1 MFHKSLFVL
10 LVVVFLM
17 FPYPISTVA
26 SPNSPLGLYVETPKR
41 IEIPIG
47 ISKTAGIVDWVA
59 EVTNRSDEVQN
70 LATLEIGIL
79 YNNTGADGIAIMNAN
94 VTCYD
99 DMGLT
104 RCELPALAPGET
116 FALRAYAKPTR
127 AGHLVVQFALSGHH
141 TLVTS
146 QEDTQIDYG
155 PDKYEPNDT
164 CKQATA
170 VEPDRGT
177 MHYLSISPADL
188 GDWFTRTVPPGRKRT
203 YGLELSY
210 DSLEGPIEGS
220 IQNFCDAEASATVNW
235 NSSIDAGSEPIIGG
249 GIVIRRYTLTLD
261 PGQYWVRLTSQHQT
275 RYNARF
281 WEKQYFLPLVR

>member
-1 MFHKSLFVL
+1 
-10 LVVVFLM
+10 M

-146 QEDTQIDYG
+146 QEDTQINYG

-170 VEPDRGT
+170 VEPDRT
-177 MHYLSISPADL
+177 VIRYLSINPADL
-188 GDWFTRTVPPGRKRT
+188 GDWFTLTIPLGRKRT

-220 IQNFCDAEASATVNW
+220 IQNFCGGGGIRPEVNW
-235 NSSIDAGSEPIIGG
+235 NSGISTGSNPAPIVS